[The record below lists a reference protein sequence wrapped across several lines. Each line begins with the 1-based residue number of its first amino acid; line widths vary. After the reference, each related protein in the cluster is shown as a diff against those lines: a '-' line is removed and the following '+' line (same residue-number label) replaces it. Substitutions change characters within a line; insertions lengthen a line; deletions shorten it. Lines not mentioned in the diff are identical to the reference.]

1 MILTILIIVS
11 MACVGI
17 FGFIMGMAVG
27 YGSGYETSMM
37 EHMTDE
43 QKENYLLNKSI
54 MNSIADKHKKF
65 DL

>member
-1 MILTILIIVS
+1 MIITILVIIS

-27 YGSGYETSMM
+27 YGSGYEVGIL
-37 EHMTDE
+37 EGMTDE
-43 QKENYLLNKSI
+43 QKESYFMNKNI
-54 MNSIADKHKKF
+54 MKSIADKHKKY